1 MPLTATAETIKDI
14 SIGIAL
20 TSFLFTVTVLSPI
33 FGFFC
38 TIFIPLPTLYYR
50 TKLGRKYG
58 AVVPA
63 ATMLLLIV
71 MLGRLSIDII
81 FFFELLLIGFAL
93 GELFA
98 LNLSIEKTVTYVCMA
113 VLVSGIVVLF
123 FYSSISTTGIK
134 TIISDYV
141 RKNLELTIELYK
153 AMGMSPESV
162 RMFSES
168 LEKIHFVIVRIV
180 PALVITSTLFIIW
193 ATLILSKPL
202 LVARK
207 LVYPDFGPLNIW
219 KAPDYLVWVVIGCGL
234 MLLIPNTSLKLLGT
248 NGLLILMT
256 IYFFQG
262 IAIVSFFF
270 DKKRFPRLLRFI
282 LYTLI
287 ALQQILLL
295 IVIGLGFFDVW
306 LNFRKLKPVKQN

>member
-81 FFFELLLIGFAL
+81 FFFELLLIGFAM

-98 LNLSIEKTVTYVCMA
+98 LNLSIEKTVTYACMA

>member
-1 MPLTATAETIKDI
+1 VPLTATAETIKDI

-81 FFFELLLIGFAL
+81 FFFELLLIGFAM

-98 LNLSIEKTVTYVCMA
+98 LNLSIEKTVAYACLA

-123 FYSSISTTGIK
+123 FYSSFSATGIK
-134 TIISDYV
+134 TIASDYV

-153 AMGMSPESV
+153 SMGMSPESV

-168 LEKIHFVIVRIV
+168 LEKIHFVIVRIL

-219 KAPDYLVWVVIGCGL
+219 KAPEYLVWGVIGCGL

-270 DKKRFPRLLRFI
+270 EKKRFPRFLRFI

-295 IVIGLGFFDVW
+295 IIIGLGFFDVW